1 MFETK
6 EIPATQFMRP
16 DGREVHGEIIINDDD
31 LYRRAELL
39 LDQGCRFTLE
49 VLTTGQVSLAIE
61 GPDPAFDDEIGD
73 IGIVVFANTP
83 GAIGANIEKAIRQAE
98 RVLNPLTGE

>member
-1 MFETK
+1 MFDENI
-6 EIPATQFMRP
+6 IPATQFMRP
-16 DGREVHGEIIINDDD
+16 DGHEVHGEITINDDD

-39 LDQGCRFTLE
+39 LDRGCRFTLE
-49 VLTTGQVSLAIE
+49 VLTTNQISLAIE

-73 IGIVVFANTP
+73 IGIVVFSNAP
-83 GAIGANIEKAIRQAE
+83 GAIEANIEKVIRQAE